1 MVQLQIMIESANESA
16 RRFAE
21 MNRLVN
27 IADIIH
33 HRISAD
39 AFEEFRKRLCHK
51 LSTDFA
57 LEVVQDLL
65 GWVAVPRVP
74 RPFFDLEVIQPEEV
88 FKVLIETKL
97 TKNFSY
103 IDLT

>member
-39 AFEEFRKRLCHK
+39 AFEEFRKRLSHK

-57 LEVVQDLL
+57 LDLL